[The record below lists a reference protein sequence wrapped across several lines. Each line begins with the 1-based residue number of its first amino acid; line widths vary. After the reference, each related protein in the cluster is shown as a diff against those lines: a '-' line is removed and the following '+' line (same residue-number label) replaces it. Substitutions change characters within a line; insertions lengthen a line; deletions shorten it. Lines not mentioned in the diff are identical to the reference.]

1 MTKAINIPEALK
13 NVLIEMKED
22 GIYKTVYVD
31 MAVKAY
37 SDLDWED
44 YETAWAVLDWFDNLK

>member
-1 MTKAINIPEALK
+1 MTKAINIPDTLK
-13 NVLIEMKED
+13 DVLIEMKED